1 MSDTE
6 IRYDS
11 AAKVQPVEYR
21 YIATPGTCLGCNRI
35 GVSEDEIFAYLQV
48 ELEFYGVVYLCTDCC
63 RDIAA
68 FVGFLPPASYRALQ
82 AKYDELVNQLDHEKS
97 KTTYLKGLLDV
108 RIDAAG
114 RGQLVS
120 DDPARVSISKAK
132 PAPDIVDQVLN
143 GDKSESGQ
151 PSTSD

>member
-1 MSDTE
+1 MSEME

-11 AAKVQPVEYR
+11 AAKVQPVEFR
-21 YIATPGTCLGCNRI
+21 YMATPGTCLGCNRI

-68 FVGFLPPASYRALQ
+68 FVGFLPPDSYRTLQ
-82 AKYDELVNQLDHEKS
+82 LKYAKLETQLEHEKA
-97 KTTYLKGLLDV
+97 KTTYLKGILDV

-114 RGQLVS
+114 RGKLVS
-120 DDPARVSISKAK
+120 DDPARIPISKTQ
-132 PAPDIVDQVLN
+132 PATNIVDQVLN
-143 GDKSESGQ
+143 GDESKFDQSGKSN
-151 PSTSD
+151 